1 MTEIA
6 VGGYILYSVEVTFS
20 GKTESAGALGAAP
33 EGRRTGRCKEPVRQ
47 KILSRIAAAD
57 LKTVVADAGDPAGK
71 SCACL
76 SAGLIYETKG
86 GNAGGGRVIIAE
98 HITSIGQKLFLTSV
112 IDKTVIE
119 KILSCH
125 ISVISAGVILIL
137 DFVPGIGNPHGGYT
151 GERRNIFFKVSSHGM
166 TDRQVVP
173 YCGRNCVR
181 IDRIAVFE
189 SIYRLER

>member
-1 MTEIA
+1 MKDKKNTK
-6 VGGYILYSVEVTFS
+6 S
-20 GKTESAGALGAAP
+20 KNMAA
-33 EGRRTGRCKEPVRQ
+33 TV
-47 KILSRIAAAD
+47 LAAAFW
-57 LKTVVADAGDPAGK
+57 LMAWQLAAVA
-71 SCACL
+71 
-76 SAGLIYETKG
+76 
-86 GNAGGGRVIIAE
+86 
-98 HITSIGQKLFLTSV
+98 IGQKLFLTSV

-125 ISVISAGVILIL
+125 ISVISAGIIFIL

-151 GERRNIFFKVSSHGM
+151 GERWNIFFKVSSHGM